1 MVLKHNSKGNASNL
15 KLNGLKGGRK
25 ATLLRLGKVRV
36 VDSYP
41 TKLSTFGLNK
51 KPWREY
57 FKIDKIMLWGQ
68 IR

>member
-1 MVLKHNSKGNASNL
+1 MVWKVVE
-15 KLNGLKGGRK
+15 K

-51 KPWREY
+51 NPEESILNRQDNASKV
-57 FKIDKIMLWGQ
+57 K
-68 IR
+68 